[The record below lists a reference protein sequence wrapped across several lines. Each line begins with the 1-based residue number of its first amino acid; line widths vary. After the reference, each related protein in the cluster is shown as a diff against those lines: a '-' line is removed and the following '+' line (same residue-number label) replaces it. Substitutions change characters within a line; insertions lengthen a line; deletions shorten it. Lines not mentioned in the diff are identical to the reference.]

1 MTSSKQINTQDLLNK
16 RIQVED
22 QLATVR
28 YVGPV
33 PPTKGEWLGVEWDN
47 VSRGK
52 HDGVHEGVRYFT
64 CSTPNS
70 GSFIRFS
77 PKTTTGRSFLSA
89 LMNKYIDDEMKGND
103 YNAQSDLQTLHWAGN
118 RKIEV
123 EALGW
128 DKVRRKQSHLD
139 RLTEVGLSF
148 EQISSAGMQGEIEA
162 CNLNIIDLNL
172 SKNLLSDWETV
183 ARICEQLKKLQ
194 ILRLN
199 YNRFQPLQS
208 PPPQFIEAFKN
219 LKSLSLN
226 YTRISWSQVE
236 LLEPSLP
243 NLDNLQLGFNNMRHF
258 GTSDTKRSQPN
269 DRLVHGFRKLKIL
282 NLESNGIDSWEE
294 VARFSKLESLE
305 VLFLTTNKLD
315 KIVYPSND
323 AFPKL
328 RFLIVSEN
336 KIADWTSVDELNK
349 FPALKELRIK
359 NNPFLDGVK
368 PTESNASLIGRVKG
382 LTMLN
387 GSTITLGDRADAE
400 RYYLRLCVRE
410 FKTPEEIEKVHPRYK
425 ELCDIHGTPTADEL
439 LAQSMSGM
447 LKDRLITVVITHR
460 KSLTDSEHVKKVT
473 KRLLGT
479 MTIRSLKNLL
489 QKLFGVSTFDQS
501 LFRIPKMEEGMDEQ
515 EPVEMN
521 DDLRELS
528 YYDLVAGEEIILIKA
543 E

>member
-1 MTSSKQINTQDLLNK
+1 MTSSTPIKLQDFLNK
-16 RIQVED
+16 RVQVED

-47 VSRGK
+47 VSRGR

-70 GSFIRFS
+70 GSFIRFT
-77 PKTTTGRSFLSA
+77 PKITAGRSFLSA
-89 LMNKYIDDEMKGND
+89 LINKYIDDEMKEND
-103 YNAQSDLQTLHWAGN
+103 YNAQNDLETLHWAGN
-118 RKIEV
+118 RRIEV

-148 EQISSAGMQGEIEA
+148 EQISNAGVPGEIEA
-162 CNLNIIDLNL
+162 GNLNIIDLNL
-172 SKNLLSDWETV
+172 SKNLLSDWENV
-183 ARICEQLKKLQ
+183 AHICEQLKKLQ

-208 PPPQFIEAFKN
+208 PPQSIEGFKN

-226 YTRISWSQVE
+226 YTRISWSQVQ
-236 LLEPSLP
+236 LLEPCLP
-243 NLDNLQLGFNNMRHF
+243 NLENLQLGFNNMHHF
-258 GTSDTKRSQPN
+258 GTSDTEKSQPN
-269 DRLVHGFRKLKIL
+269 GRLVCGFHKLKIL

-315 KIVYPSND
+315 KILYPSN

-328 RFLIVSEN
+328 RLLILDEN
-336 KIADWTSVDELNK
+336 KIADWTNVDELNK

-359 NNPFLDGVK
+359 NNPFSDGVK
-368 PTESNASLIGRVKG
+368 QSESNASLIGRVKG

-387 GSTITLGDRADAE
+387 GSTIAPGDRADAE

-410 FKTPEEIEKVHPRYK
+410 FKTPEEIEKKHPRYK
-425 ELCDIHGTPTADEL
+425 ELCEIHGTPTADEL

-447 LKDRLITVVITHR
+447 LKDRLITVVIIHR
-460 KSLTDSEHVKKVT
+460 TSLTDSEHIKKVT

-479 MTIRSLKNLL
+479 MTIRSLKNIL
-489 QKLFGVSTFDQS
+489 QKLFGVPPFDQC

-528 YYDLVAGEEIILIKA
+528 YYDLAAGDEIILVKT